1 MLEFI
6 FCLFAGGIIWA
17 ALLGIADCV
26 VECLGGE
33 ENGN

>member
-1 MLEFI
+1 MLLNCIFI
-6 FCLFAGGIIWA
+6 GAIIGLSLF
-17 ALLGIADCV
+17 GIADCV